1 MQVPQ
6 GFHEQIDFLK
16 DYSMEPLLVISKISK
31 HFGGVNALS
40 NVDLELTRGEILGLV
55 GDNGAGKSTLLK
67 ILTGAY
73 KPDGGQ
79 IYFDGREVTIRDP
92 RRSRELGI
100 EMVYQH
106 LALCR
111 HLDIAS
117 NIFLARELGLSIFGL
132 IHFLYKRKME
142 EMAIETLQS
151 LKIDLKDP
159 REIVNNLSGGQQQA
173 VAIAKAIRFG
183 PKLVL
188 MDEPTANLAV
198 REASKV
204 VELMRS
210 LRNEGIPII
219 FVTHRL
225 QDIFDVADRVF
236 VLKGGE
242 RVDCRPTSE
251 LDQEELVKL
260 MFIGRKAGNGD

>member
-1 MQVPQ
+1 
-6 GFHEQIDFLK
+6 
-16 DYSMEPLLVISKISK
+16 MEPVLTLSRVSK
-31 HFGGVNALS
+31 HFGGVHALS
-40 NVDLELTRGEILGLV
+40 GVDLELKRGEILGLV

-67 ILTGAY
+67 VITGAH
-73 KPDGGQ
+73 KPD
-79 IYFDGREVTIRDP
+79 DGRMYFEGREMTIHSP
-92 RRSRELGI
+92 HRSRELGI
-100 EMVYQH
+100 EMIYQD

-117 NIFLARELGLSIFGL
+117 NIFLGRELSRSIFGFV
-132 IHFLYKRKME
+132 HFLRIGKME
-142 EMAIETLQS
+142 KMAMETLRE
-151 LKIDLKDP
+151 LKIDIANP

-173 VAIAKAIRFG
+173 VAISKVLRFN
-183 PKLVL
+183 PKVVL

-204 VELMRS
+204 LDLMVK
-210 LRNEGIPII
+210 LKNEGIAIV

-225 QDIFDVADRVF
+225 KDIFTIADRVL

-242 RVDCRPTSE
+242 RVACVPIKE

-260 MFIGRKAGNGD
+260 MFIGRPSDTANTGT